1 MGVRSGCRSS
11 SGLSSTT
18 ALGKSCRLAEPWNL
32 GRLIRKGGT
41 SHLPQGLRN
50 KQDSTQQAFSRVAV
64 HSRHSK
70 LEASRRVMNVTLC
83 AFVPGSD
90 ALNKKDVE
98 TGSQAARG
106 GCPPGRDLRRQG
118 LEPEE
123 GCGWG
128 SALGL
133 RPRSPRGCP
142 RSLRLQLG
150 LWFTPSLG
158 ELRAW
163 EEAGPA
169 GARVRVPRRASG
181 PEIHRA

>member
-1 MGVRSGCRSS
+1 
-11 SGLSSTT
+11 
-18 ALGKSCRLAEPWNL
+18 
-32 GRLIRKGGT
+32 
-41 SHLPQGLRN
+41 
-50 KQDSTQQAFSRVAV
+50 
-64 HSRHSK
+64 
-70 LEASRRVMNVTLC
+70 MNVTLC

-128 SALGL
+128 SALGF